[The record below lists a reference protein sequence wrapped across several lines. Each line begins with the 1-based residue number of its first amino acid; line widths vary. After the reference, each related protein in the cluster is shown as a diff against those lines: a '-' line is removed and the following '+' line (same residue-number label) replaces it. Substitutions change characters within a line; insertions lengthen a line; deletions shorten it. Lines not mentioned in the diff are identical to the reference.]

1 MVTPNS
7 REFWISGKK
16 KGSFRA
22 VNDWIVAKA
31 NLQKTVLLAGP
42 LFSVGCLYEQSRN

>member
-31 NLQKTVLLAGP
+31 NLQAGF
-42 LFSVGCLYEQSRN
+42 LG